1 MSWIGGK
8 DGLKRPGMAVRWG
21 IGIAYSRSGGFD
33 GTPPRI
39 GEEVA
44 DGGGGGQGSGPRGN
58 PRQSGSPQ
66 SSGSSSG
73 YGGYGSSGPQGQ
85 GGVDGKQSVDTYAAE
100 LGTRVLESLTTRIER
115 GDYGE
120 FMKSAATQTVEAPK
134 ANTGYGSSSSGGY
147 GHQGRGG
154 TQKAEENTF
163 PQIMPGIV
171 FVGEGQEKRLV
182 EKAREQDLDVL
193 LIFQV
198 RASVTRKGVPMNNT
212 KMLLYEVAS
221 GKQVF
226 DGTNIN
232 NVQVSAQRQK
242 GVAADGIEEAT
253 NELFEAADA
262 RFSMQEMPDL
272 NPEHALLRVG
282 MLVGDDS
289 SSPVPVTNPLPVLV
303 EIHYYEA
310 RKLITTE
317 QLVQAYQRLLG
328 DGPGAKLATGTADQR
343 KDVIDRWLPR

>member
-21 IGIAYSRSGGFD
+21 VGVDYSRAGGFE
-33 GTPPRI
+33 GEPPRI

-44 DGGGGGQGSGPRGN
+44 DTGGRQGSSPRGE
-58 PRQSGSPQ
+58 PRQSGPPQ
-66 SSGSSSG
+66 GNNSSSG
-73 YGGYGSSGPQGQ
+73 YGSTRSQGQ
-85 GGVDGKQSVDTYAAE
+85 GGGDGKQSIDMYAAE
-100 LGTRVLESLTTRIER
+100 LGKRVLESLTTRIER

-120 FMKSAATQTVEAPK
+120 FMRLAATQTAETPK
-134 ANTGYGSSSSGGY
+134 ASTGYGSPSSSGY
-147 GHQGRGG
+147 GPQGRGG
-154 TQKAEENTF
+154 TQKADEDTIR
-163 PQIMPGIV
+163 QILPGIV
-171 FVGEGQEKRLV
+171 FVGIGQEKQLV
-182 EKAREQDLDVL
+182 DKAREQDLDVL
-193 LIFQV
+193 LVFNV
-198 RASVTRKGVPMNNT
+198 RASYTRKGVSMNNT

-226 DGTNIN
+226 EGTNIN

-242 GVAADGIEEAT
+242 GIAADAIEEAA
-253 NELFEAADA
+253 NELFEEADA

-272 NPEHALLRVG
+272 KPEHALMRVG
-282 MLVGDDS
+282 ILVGDDDS
-289 SSPVPVTNPLPVLV
+289 FTAVPVTNPLPVLA

-317 QLVQAYQRLLG
+317 QLVQAYQKLLG